1 MKKLDRIMNG
11 IINVTGALVLI
22 LVLLDVVLK
31 LGLDDFS
38 TLIIGL
44 LIGVGMFTF
53 KIEGRRRNNGRLYVF
68 RRTFRESINGKD
80 DE

>member
-53 KIEGRRRNNGRLYVF
+53 KIEGR
-68 RRTFRESINGKD
+68 
-80 DE
+80 

>member
-1 MKKLDRIMNG
+1 MKKLNRIMNR
-11 IINVTGALVLI
+11 IINVTGAIVLI
-22 LVLLDVVLK
+22 LVLLDVALK

-53 KIEGRRRNNGRLYVF
+53 KIEGR
-68 RRTFRESINGKD
+68 
-80 DE
+80 

>member
-11 IINVTGALVLI
+11 IINVTGVLVLI
-22 LVLLDVVLK
+22 LVLLDAALK

-53 KIEGRRRNNGRLYVF
+53 KIEGR
-68 RRTFRESINGKD
+68 
-80 DE
+80 

>member
-11 IINVTGALVLI
+11 IINVTGALILI
-22 LVLLDVVLK
+22 LVLLDVALK

-53 KIEGRRRNNGRLYVF
+53 KIEGR
-68 RRTFRESINGKD
+68 
-80 DE
+80 